1 MSKHRELMEI
11 LRLKETIAETVRQG
25 SLRWLGKWQSE
36 VDKLHQVMEGKSVTP
51 LKREN
56 PDSNKMMMMM
66 RWETNENGNGM
77 SESESFMLW
86 AVTESWYPS
95 RRMS

>member
-1 MSKHRELMEI
+1 M
-11 LRLKETIAETVRQG
+11 
-25 SLRWLGKWQSE
+25 
-36 VDKLHQVMEGKSVTP
+36 DKLHQVMEGKSVTP

-77 SESESFMLW
+77 SESESFML
-86 AVTESWYPS
+86 
-95 RRMS
+95 